1 LLASEIAAITKCRSV
16 FVHEL
21 LSFDE
26 YKESDLYRK
35 EHTFSE
41 DEKLMVIRAFY
52 VDPKEGI
59 MR

>member
-1 LLASEIAAITKCRSV
+1 V